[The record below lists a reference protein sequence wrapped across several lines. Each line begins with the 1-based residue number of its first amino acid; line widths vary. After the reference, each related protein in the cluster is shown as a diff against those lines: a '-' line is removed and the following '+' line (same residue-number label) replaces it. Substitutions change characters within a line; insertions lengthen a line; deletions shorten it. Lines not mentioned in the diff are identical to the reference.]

1 MALITDIR
9 KNVTE
14 SMPVLAVVGATDFAV
29 GRVRAAAASAANLQ
43 AEVEKAVS
51 GWETLPA
58 QVQAQLAK
66 IDVKTVQNVPA
77 LAVSRAVEAAGR
89 AEKEYEKLAA
99 RGKELI
105 ERVTEQPATQ
115 EFVKQG
121 KVTISRTKAA
131 VTVARKAVDDTTA
144 AARSVVTVGRREAGA
159 VVDAVEAEVADSV
172 AATEKVVAQRT
183 RVTRSAAKA
192 AATTARKRAA
202 STRTATKGAVTSAR
216 KAAEKGV
223 AAAEAAAE
231 SVGTDPEAPVSK

>member
-14 SMPVLAVVGATDFAV
+14 SMPIMAVVGATDFAV
-29 GRVRAAAASAANLQ
+29 ERVRAAAASAGHLQ

-51 GWETLPA
+51 QWETFPA
-58 QVQAQLAK
+58 QVQARLAK
-66 IDVKTVQNVPA
+66 IDTKSVQNAPSAA
-77 LAVSRAVEAAGR
+77 LSRAVEVAGK
-89 AEKEYEKLAA
+89 AEKEYAKLAA

-105 ERVTEQPATQ
+105 ERVTAQPATQ

-121 KVTISRTKAA
+121 KVTITRTKAA

-144 AARSVVTVGRREAGA
+144 AARSVVTVGRRQAGA
-159 VVDAVEAEVADSV
+159 AVDAVEAEVADSV
-172 AATEKVVAQRT
+172 AATEEVVAQRT
-183 RVTRSAAKA
+183 RVTRAAAKS
-192 AATTARKRAA
+192 AATTARKRAT
-202 STRTATKGAVTSAR
+202 STRTAAKGAATSAR

-231 SVGTDPEAPVSK
+231 TVGKPASE